1 MISNKNI
8 CMVYVSS
15 KNRYKSVYD
24 DYKKKSQ
31 NGVMYMKCP
40 QSGEEQIII
49 YKNNKERLE
58 WIELRNEIREELR
71 MVS

>member
-1 MISNKNI
+1 
-8 CMVYVSS
+8 
-15 KNRYKSVYD
+15 
-24 DYKKKSQ
+24 
-31 NGVMYMKCP
+31 MYMKCP
-40 QSGEEQIII
+40 QSGEEQIIR